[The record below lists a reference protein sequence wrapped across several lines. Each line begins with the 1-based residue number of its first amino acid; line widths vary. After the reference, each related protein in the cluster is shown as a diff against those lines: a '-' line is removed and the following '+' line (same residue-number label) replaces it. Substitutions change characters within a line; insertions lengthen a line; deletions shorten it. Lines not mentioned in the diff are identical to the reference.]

1 MSFDKAALRLYAVT
15 DRAWTGRMTLAQQV
29 EAALK
34 GGATLVQLREKTLG
48 KPDFLAQAVELA
60 ALCRGYGVPLIVND
74 NVDVALE
81 SGADGVHLG
90 QEDQDPRAVRRRVG
104 AGFLIGV
111 SAHTVAEARAAQAAG
126 ADYLGV
132 GAVFATAT
140 KPGVTDMPFETL
152 RSICRAVGIPVV
164 AIGGITRENILR
176 LTGSGAE
183 GVAVVSAI
191 FASPEPEAAARE
203 LRALSERMVAGDG

>member
-1 MSFDKAALRLYAVT
+1 MSFDKTALRLYAVT
-15 DRAWTGRMTLAQQV
+15 DRAWTAKMTLAQQV
-29 EAALK
+29 EAALR
-34 GGATLVQLREKTLG
+34 GGATMVQLREKRLNRSAL
-48 KPDFLAQAVELA
+48 LAQAVELA

-90 QEDQDPRAVRRRVG
+90 QEDPSPRAVRQR
-104 AGFLIGV
+104 AGDGFIIGV
-111 SAHTVAEARAAQAAG
+111 SAHTREEARAAQAAG

-132 GAVFATAT
+132 GAVFATVT
-140 KPGVTDMPFETL
+140 KPNVTPMPFETL
-152 RSICRAVGIPVV
+152 CAICRAVDIPVV
-164 AIGGITRENILR
+164 AIGGITRENIPR
-176 LTGSGAE
+176 LTGCGAA

>member
-1 MSFDKAALRLYAVT
+1 MSFDRTALRLYAVT
-15 DRAWTGRMTLAQQV
+15 DRAWTGKMTLTQQV
-29 EAALK
+29 EAALR
-34 GGATLVQLREKTLG
+34 GGATLVQLREKTLD
-48 KPDFLAQAVELA
+48 KPTFLAQAVELA
-60 ALCRGYGVPLIVND
+60 ALCKGYGVPLIVND

-90 QEDQDPRAVRRRVG
+90 QEDQAPEAVRRR
-104 AGFLIGV
+104 AGDGFIIGV

-152 RSICRAVGIPVV
+152 RSICRAVDIPVV
-164 AIGGITRENILR
+164 AIGGITRENIPR
-176 LTGSGAE
+176 LAGSGAE

-191 FASPEPEAAARE
+191 FASPDPESAARE